1 LWRVTGPNPL
11 LLLANLMPHYSWH
24 WATCGCVSCYTGA
37 TFVTSRGDPL
47 LWRRLAVESPLSH
60 RIMDEVLLELTNRIE
75 GSSCRSTSSGAP
87 HISDAGLFCV
97 VEHNP
102 FIAEVL

>member
-1 LWRVTGPNPL
+1 
-11 LLLANLMPHYSWH
+11 
-24 WATCGCVSCYTGA
+24 
-37 TFVTSRGDPL
+37 
-47 LWRRLAVESPLSH
+47 
-60 RIMDEVLLELTNRIE
+60 MDEVLLELTNGIE